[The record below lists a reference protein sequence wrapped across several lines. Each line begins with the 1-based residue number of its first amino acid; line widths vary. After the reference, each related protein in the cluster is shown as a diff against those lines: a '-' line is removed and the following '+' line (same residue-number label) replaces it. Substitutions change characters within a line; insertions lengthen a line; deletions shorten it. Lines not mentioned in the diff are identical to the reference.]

1 MASADSQTVRALRLD
16 VAYQIGRQIRH
27 SGSSQLAIA
36 RYLGIPQ
43 PTVSKI
49 VNGRV
54 SELSLELLVR
64 IAIRAGLV
72 MTLQTG
78 RVPQEAGA
86 FVSGRSRPRSRTHAS
101 AISEASRASLTEA
114 ERALTPPQ
122 RMEAF
127 LEHNQLLAELHVAG
141 HSAEVERVS
150 RGRPK

>member
-1 MASADSQTVRALRLD
+1 MASADSQTVTALRLD
-16 VAYQIGRQIRH
+16 VAYQISRQIRQ
-27 SGSSQLAIA
+27 SGRSQLAVA
-36 RYLGIPQ
+36 RALGIPQ

-54 SELSLELLVR
+54 SELSLELLIR

-86 FVSGRSRPRSRTHAS
+86 FVSGQSRPHSRTHAS
-101 AISEASRASLTEA
+101 AISDASRAFLTQA
-114 ERALTPPQ
+114 ERALTPAQ

-141 HSAEVERVS
+141 HGAEVERVS